1 MLCYMSTWKRWFYHA
16 LNLFTHSHTC
26 MHTHSQSFIEV
37 EPRRAQKYTLPL
49 FGNLSRAMST
59 SAMSTT
65 PQGHQVHFNTIPR
78 HFHSFSNPS
87 SMTDL
92 TVSPPRSP
100 NGTPLLTQSPVRP
113 LYMPDA
119 NRRQRRAS
127 LVSTCSSCTP
137 ILPLS
142 SFFLCFSLFSLSPV
156 SYTHLRAHETLR
168 YLVCRLLLEK
178 KK

>member
-1 MLCYMSTWKRWFYHA
+1 
-16 LNLFTHSHTC
+16 

-59 SAMSTT
+59 SAVSTT
-65 PQGHQVHFNTIPR
+65 PQGHKVHSNTIPR

-127 LVSTCSSCTP
+127 LVSTCSTFSLCP
-137 ILPLS
+137 LSFSPSSLPLS
-142 SFFLCFSLFSLSPV
+142 LSLFFSLLSLSLI
-156 SYTHLRAHETLR
+156 HI
-168 YLVCRLLLEK
+168 
-178 KK
+178 